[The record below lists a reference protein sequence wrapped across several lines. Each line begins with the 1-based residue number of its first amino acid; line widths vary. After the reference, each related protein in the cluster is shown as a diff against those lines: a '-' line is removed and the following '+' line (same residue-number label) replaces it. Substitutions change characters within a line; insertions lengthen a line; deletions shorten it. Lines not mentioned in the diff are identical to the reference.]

1 MIFMLILL
9 EGSKI
14 LVGFIIRAS
23 KEDPLLLSNRYGA
36 FQLDAAVWG
45 TLATQNFD
53 SNNMRDGS
61 RQGKFLKLLRI
72 EMENYSNWYRQW
84 ECIESNLHGYGSI

>member
-23 KEDPLLLSNRYGA
+23 KEDPLLLSNRYVWHV
-36 FQLDAAVWG
+36 FLEEKLISYAVLHVVSVEL
-45 TLATQNFD
+45 TPIKYIRVAPL
-53 SNNMRDGS
+53 
-61 RQGKFLKLLRI
+61 
-72 EMENYSNWYRQW
+72 YR
-84 ECIESNLHGYGSI
+84 